1 MFKLDHDRTSLYQWD
16 TKVKVLIYGDD
27 TAVDEVHFS
36 NRFYKSTITIPVTKT
51 ESMTYVLI
59 PDILLQKP
67 SDIIMYAYVTNDD
80 GSYTK
85 YDLVFPV
92 TPRPKPSDY
101 VYTETETL
109 TWKSLDE
116 RITELEKGVTVSTMT
131 GATADTDGAAGLVPK
146 PTVGKQNLFLR
157 GDGTWA
163 EISSCSSGYETLNL
177 LIEEDMLLAVYNAD
191 GAILTDRNGNI
202 ILRY

>member
-27 TAVDEVHFS
+27 TSVDEVHFS
-36 NRFYKSTITIPVTKT
+36 NRFYKSIFTRPVTKT
-51 ESMTYVLI
+51 GGMAYALI

-92 TPRPKPSDY
+92 TPRPKPTDY
-101 VYTETETL
+101 VYEDSEIL
-109 TWKSLDE
+109 TWNTLDKK
-116 RITELEKGVTVSTMT
+116 IDDLKDNMGTVKTVN
-131 GATADTDGAAGLVPK
+131 GTAPD
-146 PTVGKQNLFLR
+146 
-157 GDGTWA
+157 
-163 EISSCSSGYETLNL
+163 ES
-177 LIEEDMLLAVYNAD
+177 
-191 GAILTDRNGNI
+191 GNI
-202 ILRY
+202 NIEAGTVMTDEEFEMLFNSLQ